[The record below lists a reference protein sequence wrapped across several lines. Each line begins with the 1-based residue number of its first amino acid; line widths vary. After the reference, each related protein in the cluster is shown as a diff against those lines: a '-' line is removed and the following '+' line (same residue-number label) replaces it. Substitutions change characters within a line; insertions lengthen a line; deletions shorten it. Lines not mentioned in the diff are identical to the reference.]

1 MIAILNYI
9 LTVGIAAAA
18 SFRMID
24 GEGERFDFFGHGHT
38 GLVLPLAAL
47 CAVLWLVLRSPP
59 KRFKKKPPGAHLF
72 LWPPAMVLLSR
83 ALFPNSVDDMQGVYN
98 VLLAVSVALPALVR
112 ADLAWVA
119 AFLFAAAFY
128 TGQEVMK
135 WQADIITEPHIKE
148 DFLSFCFKLLESW
161 ALLLV
166 VGLAPWW
173 ILKKRS
179 EARER
184 EFNATLEAVRA
195 DALSDAAERVRGI
208 YAAQR
213 EPVKRA
219 TETGTVSMDSGTLR
233 IDGAGADVTDTIT
246 MLNVG
251 GKGVNEQLESMLF
264 FMRYNFKGLTAS
276 AFMYDQAK
284 RALVLNCYDAKDD
297 VQIVNNAQI
306 PIGVGVIGQVATS
319 NKLFMSGDLSLYRGG
334 ELHYYAKA
342 EDVRSIMAAPI
353 IDRDS
358 DGNGEFLGV
367 LAVDSI
373 NEKAFSDR
381 DRELM
386 KRFAIIA
393 AALLVNIR
401 MRVSLEHSAKRNRAL
416 YEVSHSLSEALDIDE
431 VFQVIL
437 KRIPEIS
444 PSCSRLII
452 IRHDQERNALRIQH
466 IGGEAGELAEGTEF
480 PSAPGGIY
488 AWAFNKGELV
498 NLNDSDVQAL
508 LAGRAYRFLPREQQ
522 NPLLRSL
529 IVIPII
535 GGADRKCIGL
545 FSAESATQGLFN
557 PDLEQT
563 LKTIIENA
571 SVAVTRSLLYMDM
584 KMRATTDGL
593 TGLNNHRTFQEIA
606 AREFDRAKRYGR
618 PLSMLL
624 TDIDHF
630 KKFNDTYG
638 HPVGDLVLR
647 EIANCIKIS
656 VRANDYPARYGGE
669 EFAVVLPETAEQ
681 GAMAIAERIR
691 QTVEAKVIQSG
702 QNMLRVTI
710 SIGCV
715 TFPTYGTTQ
724 QEIID
729 CADKALYASKESG
742 RNRVTLYNPSMRTGS
757 K

>member
-1 MIAILNYI
+1 MVAILNYI
-9 LTVGIAAAA
+9 LTIGIAAAA
-18 SFRMID
+18 VAFKEINGR
-24 GEGERFDFFGHGHT
+24 GEGFDFFGHGHT

-47 CAVLWLVLRSPP
+47 CAVLGLALRSQP
-59 KRFKKKPPGAHLF
+59 KRLKKKPPGAHLF
-72 LWPPAMVLLSR
+72 LWPPAMILLSR
-83 ALFPNSVDDMQGVYN
+83 ALFPDSGEELQGIYN

-112 ADLAWVA
+112 SNLAWLAV
-119 AFLFAAAFY
+119 FLFTAVFY
-128 TGQEVMK
+128 TVQEVMW
-135 WQADIITEPHIKE
+135 WQAVIIDEHIKNE
-148 DFLSFCFKLLESW
+148 KFFSLCFKLLEFW

-166 VGLAPWW
+166 VGLVPWW
-173 ILKKRS
+173 ILKKRY

-184 EFNATLEAVRA
+184 EFNSTLEEVRSGALADAMTRAREITAAQHEPVRKATDSGAVPMGSATLRF
-195 DALSDAAERVRGI
+195 DDAA
-208 YAAQR
+208 
-213 EPVKRA
+213 
-219 TETGTVSMDSGTLR
+219 
-233 IDGAGADVTDTIT
+233 TDTIS

-276 AFMYDQAK
+276 AFMYDHAK
-284 RALVLNCYDAKDD
+284 RALVLNCYDAKDN
-297 VQIVNNAQI
+297 VQIVNNVQI
-306 PIGVGVIGQVATS
+306 PVGAGVIGQVAAG

-334 ELHYYAKA
+334 ELQYYAKS

-353 IDRDS
+353 IDQDA
-358 DGNGEFLGV
+358 DGNKEFLGV

-373 NEKAFSDR
+373 NQNAFSDR

-393 AALLVNIR
+393 AALIVNIR
-401 MRVSLEHSAKRNRAL
+401 MRVTLEHSAKRNRAF
-416 YEVSHSLSEALDIDE
+416 YEVSHSLSEALEMDE
-431 VFQVIL
+431 VFKVIL
-437 KRIPEIS
+437 KKVPEIS

-452 IRHDQERNALRIQH
+452 ARHDPEKNVLRLQH
-466 IGGEAGELAEGTEF
+466 IGGEAGELKEGMEF
-480 PSAPGGIY
+480 SPASGGIY
-488 AWAFNKGELV
+488 SYAFGKRELV
-498 NLNDSDVQAL
+498 NLSDNDVQSL
-508 LAGRAYRFLPREQQ
+508 LAGRSYRFAPGEPQ
-522 NPLLRSL
+522 NQLLRSL
-529 IVIPII
+529 IAIPII
-535 GGADRKCIGL
+535 GGEDRRCIGL
-545 FSAESATQGLFN
+545 FSAESATPGLFN
-557 PDLEQT
+557 PDLEQA

-571 SVAVTRSLLYMDM
+571 SVAVTRAMLYMDM
-584 KMRATTDGL
+584 KKRATTDGL

-656 VRANDYPARYGGE
+656 ARANDYPARYGGE

-681 GAMAIAERIR
+681 GAMVIAERIR
-691 QTVEAKVIQSG
+691 QTVEAKTIQSG

-724 QEIID
+724 QEVID